1 MNEQV
6 LYEKVYPYKKREEE
20 EEMNKE
26 ERLFKK
32 GRKSCYFWS
41 IR

>member
-6 LYEKVYPYKKREEE
+6 LDEKVYKKKDEK

-26 ERLFKK
+26 ERHFKK
-32 GRKSCYFWS
+32 GRKVVPFWS